1 MFVRLLCIGL
11 LAWAG
16 FAAESAKLGRGTY
29 LFVDDHWIESLQNIV
44 RTLNQPVRHP
54 QNPVLRSDQ
63 PWEDGMVV
71 LQPGTVI
78 YDEQEK
84 IFKMWYEAPTNR
96 RDRRPSTYLCYA
108 TSRDGVR
115 WEKPK
120 LGVFEF
126 RGSRA
131 NNIVLAAEQHGGNWF
146 SHSVL
151 KDDGDPNP
159 ARRYKL
165 MFWDQSPPEGGYG
178 FFVGFS
184 PDGVRWTRQS
194 KDPVVPASQ
203 SGDTGCVMWSPR
215 DRQYVFFQKS
225 PITPT
230 RKVARMTS
238 KDFVHWEGGRL
249 VLEPDT
255 LDPPDTEF
263 YGMSAFPYADRYI
276 GLIWVFH
283 TYPQRMDAQ
292 LASSFDTVRW
302 ERVVPRRIFL
312 PLGYQR
318 NDYSGQSFDGEML
331 FPASR
336 PVLFGDQLMIYY
348 SGFNRTHNSFNNQS
362 GIGLTTLRL
371 DGFVSLDA
379 AVTPGVVVTKPFVF
393 DAARLAVNVRE
404 VSKGAGDPRL
414 RAEIQNIEGGPL
426 AGYDLARSDTVSSG
440 VKAVL
445 SWNGK
450 SDLSDVNGKQVRLKF
465 VLNDVKFYSFQ
476 VE

>member
-1 MFVRLLCIGL
+1 MVLRLALIGVSA
-11 LAWAG
+11 LALS
-16 FAAESAKLGRGTY
+16 AADPVKLGRSTY
-29 LFVDDHWIESLQNIV
+29 LFIDNHWVDSLQNIV

-54 QNPVLRSDQ
+54 QNPVLRADQ

-84 IFKMWYEAPTNR
+84 IFKMWYEAPTNVR
-96 RDRRPSTYLCYA
+96 ERHPSTYLCYA
-108 TSRDGVR
+108 TSRDGVN

-131 NNIVLAAEQHGGNWF
+131 NNIVLAAVQHGGNWF

-151 KDDGDPNP
+151 KDDADPDP
-159 ARRYKL
+159 AHRYKVI
-165 MFWDQSPPEGGYG
+165 FWDQSPLEGGYG
-178 FFVGFS
+178 FFVAFS
-184 PDGVRWTRQS
+184 PDGIRWRRHS
-194 KDPVVPASQ
+194 NNPVVPASQ

-215 DRQYVFFQKS
+215 DKQYVFFQKS
-225 PITPT
+225 AITPT
-230 RKVARMTS
+230 RKVARMIS

-249 VLEPDT
+249 VLEPDP

-276 GLIWVFH
+276 GMIWIFH

-292 LASSFDTVRW
+292 LASSFDAVHW
-302 ERVVPRRIFL
+302 DRVVPRRIFL

-318 NDYSGQSFDGEML
+318 NDYSGQSFDSEML

-336 PVLFGDQLMIYY
+336 PVPFGDQLMIYY

-379 AVTPGVVVTKPFVF
+379 AVTPGVVVTKPFIF

-404 VSKGAGDPRL
+404 VSKGAGDPTL
-414 RAEIQNIEGGPL
+414 RAEIQDANGAPL
-426 AGYDLARSDTVSSG
+426 AGYDLVRSDAVSSG
-440 VKAVL
+440 VKTAL

-450 SDLSDVNGKQVRLKF
+450 SDLSGMNGNPVRLKF
-465 VLNDVKFYSFQ
+465 VLNNVKFYSFHA
-476 VE
+476 E